1 MVRIRL
7 WDLPTRVFHWTLL
20 ALVATSFA
28 TALTGGNAMEWHGR
42 AGVTIIGLLAFRIVW
57 GFVGSTHARFGSFVR
72 GPATIGAYLR
82 GRWVGVGHNPL
93 GALSVLGMLL
103 LLLCQAI
110 GGLFA
115 NDDIA
120 FNGPYFNAIS
130 KDLSDWIT
138 SWHKLGAWVIL
149 GLIGLHLGAILFYT
163 HVRKETLIKPMLT
176 GTREVPESLAG
187 ASARGGGLAAL
198 IAALALGFAACWA
211 ASGALLPAP
220 TGPTHNPGAT
230 PMAKPP
236 ATTAW

>member
-1 MVRIRL
+1 MVRIKL

-20 ALVATSFA
+20 ALVATSFI
-28 TALTGGNAMEWHGR
+28 TAWTGGNAMEWHGR
-42 AGVTIIGLLAFRIVW
+42 AGVTIIGLLTFRLIW
-57 GFVGSTHARFGSFVR
+57 GFVGSTHARFGSFVP
-72 GPATIGAYLR
+72 GPATLVAYLR

-93 GALSVLGMLL
+93 GALSVLGMLV
-103 LLLCQAI
+103 LLLCQAL

-120 FNGPYFNAIS
+120 FNGPYFNAIP

-138 SWHKLGAWVIL
+138 RWHKRGSWLIL

-163 HVRKETLIKPMLT
+163 HARKETLIKPMLT
-176 GTREVPESLAG
+176 GTKEVPESLAG
-187 ASARGGGLAAL
+187 ESARGGGLAAL

-220 TGPTHNPGAT
+220 HPSEQAAP
-230 PMAKPP
+230 AKP
-236 ATTAW
+236 AAAW